1 MSTLPL
7 PAAPRTEEGSAI
19 AHWRDAVRASE
30 RDAGLLLADIYRG
43 FWPTQGELI
52 FTGACAFQCAHCI
65 YPPSFA
71 KHNRSLGAD
80 EWIVLLESLAD
91 ETGIETFVYG
101 GRSINAE
108 GVKVMRSVRASFP
121 SALIGMIDNGIS
133 MLPHLPDLF
142 DVKADWIDVSL
153 DGLEE
158 DHDRQRGKRGSFKE
172 GLRGALYLKDHGFA
186 PRVNIL
192 TCLTTLNY
200 RSVCSMIRQV
210 NALGFKNFF
219 ITPVT
224 LADGVG
230 PAADLRLSKGQ
241 LRLFLKELQQVVA
254 ELDDAWVEVLLFSVD
269 YAEEIASE
277 LPDLWHSFKVG
288 RDEIYWDLGEF
299 CGQGDAA
306 NPLFM
311 RYSPLSLTGI
321 RELVVN
327 TNGDVIVPKAMAYGK
342 PPAEMV
348 LGNLLSEAPGQLVRD
363 VSERR
368 AFEFYRSELRKEA
381 SLLRSMV

>member
-1 MSTLPL
+1 MASLPL
-7 PAAPRTEEGSAI
+7 PFTPRAEEGSAI
-19 AHWRDAVRASE
+19 TQWRAAVCASE
-30 RDAGLLLADIYRG
+30 GDAAFLLADIYRD

-52 FTGACAFQCAHCI
+52 FTGACAFQCVHCI

-71 KHNRSLGAD
+71 KHSRSLGA
-80 EWIVLLESLAD
+80 EQWLGLLGSLAR
-91 ETGIETFVYG
+91 EIGIKTFVYG

-108 GVKVMRSVRASFP
+108 GITVMRSIRKSFP
-121 SALIGMIDNGIS
+121 EAAIGMIDNGIS
-133 MLPHLPDLF
+133 MLPHLRDLHE
-142 DVKADWIDVSL
+142 VRADWLDVSL

-158 DHDRQRGKRGSFKE
+158 DHDRQRGKRGSFRD
-172 GLRGALYLKDHGFA
+172 GLRGAIYLKEYGFA

-192 TCLTTLNY
+192 TCLTSLNY

-241 LRLFLKELQQVVA
+241 LRLFLEELQEVVS
-254 ELDDAWVEVLLFSVD
+254 ELDDAWVEVLLFSAD

-277 LPDLWHSFKVG
+277 LPELWCGFKVG
-288 RDEIYWDLGEF
+288 RDEIYWDLREPGA
-299 CGQGDAA
+299 QGGAA

-311 RYSPLSLTGI
+311 RYYPLSLTGI
-321 RELVVN
+321 RELIVN

-342 PPAEMV
+342 VPAEMV
-348 LGNLLSEAPGQLVRD
+348 LGSLLNEAPGQLVRD
-363 VSERR
+363 VPERP